1 MSIRGR
7 LTLGV
12 VCGVVM
18 AACISCT
25 EFVNSELLTALAGQA
40 VRTLPSEAPGL
51 LVSVENRTEHLASVA
66 ISYRGSGQDVKSYT
80 LTLEA
85 QQHSA
90 QLLVCPVT
98 EITLGNVTNL
108 AQSGAWVVLQDV
120 QTVPLLDQAGAP
132 VGVPFIEVEPFAVL
146 LRESVNYECG
156 DELQFLV
163 EPSGATRSGFGT
175 EVLIRRSGVQSQ

>member
-12 VCGVVM
+12 VCGMVM
-18 AACISCT
+18 AGCISPT
-25 EFVNSELLTALAGQA
+25 EFVNPELLTALGASQG

-51 LVSVENRTEHLASVA
+51 LVSVENRTGQLTSVA
-66 ISYRGSGQDVKSYT
+66 ISYRGSGQGVKSYT
-80 LTLEA
+80 VMLQA

-98 EITLGNVTNL
+98 EITLGDVTNL
-108 AQSGAWVVLQDV
+108 GQSGAWVVLQDV
-120 QTVPLLDQAGAP
+120 PAVTLDQAGAP
-132 VGVPFIEVEPFAVL
+132 ANVPFIDVEPFGVL
-146 LRESVNYECG
+146 LRAGVNYDCG

-175 EVLIRRSGVQSQ
+175 EVLIRRSGVQTQ